1 MEWNIHQQGRQ
12 WNGKVSA
19 DCEIPLWITE
29 QIPDDIN
36 IVVFTEFNSH
46 ARNIGDF
53 YDMMSNKRFHYSSTN
68 YLCGW
73 SNDIFIAVRDNISV
87 EAVSYIKAYPDS
99 PNTTFDIAWYTIPE
113 NLRVNFNIGEK
124 RVNFWGIR
132 IKDLQGDYKKRSIEM
147 KTLMR
152 WLEETDG
159 MNILVGDFNNLRE
172 NTPEEDWNLTALDS
186 LLGENYKRIT
196 PKNYSWGVSKLVSNN
211 TFDGYIKNDH
221 LIYSIGTGL
230 EKVKVELY
238 NWNYLSN
245 CSLFLGEEKY
255 GKQNLEIP
263 PGQPDHGILIA
274 EIDI

>member
-12 WNGKVSA
+12 WNGKDSA

-53 YDMMSNKRFHYSSTN
+53 YDRMRKKSFRYSSTN

-124 RVNFWGIR
+124 P
-132 IKDLQGDYKKRSIEM
+132 
-147 KTLMR
+147 
-152 WLEETDG
+152 
-159 MNILVGDFNNLRE
+159 RE
-172 NTPEEDWNLTALDS
+172 
-186 LLGENYKRIT
+186 
-196 PKNYSWGVSKLVSNN
+196 
-211 TFDGYIKNDH
+211 
-221 LIYSIGTGL
+221 
-230 EKVKVELY
+230 
-238 NWNYLSN
+238 
-245 CSLFLGEEKY
+245 FLG
-255 GKQNLEIP
+255 N
-263 PGQPDHGILIA
+263 
-274 EIDI
+274 